1 VSEWPPPLRESL
13 QIPGFGRI
21 ELRIDERRVLFISE
35 RGEARRFDAH
45 PILDEPGRL
54 THVTARDGRSALLA
68 RDRSD
73 RLHVFDVERLVF
85 RRVSGF
91 ERLRDAERL
100 RLHTLG
106 SGYLVISENGIAA
119 LDRQGIER
127 WRLDGVTAGWRLLAS
142 VEGTVWLR
150 DASGN
155 VLGFDTVT
163 GLEVGS

>member
-1 VSEWPPPLRESL
+1 MSDWPPPLRESL
-13 QIPGFGRI
+13 ELPGCGRI
-21 ELRIDERRVLFISE
+21 ELRVDERRVLFISE

-54 THVTARDGRSALLA
+54 AHATARDGRAVLLA

-73 RLHVFDVERLVF
+73 RLHVFDADHLVF

-106 SGYLVISENGIAA
+106 SGFLVISENGIAA
-119 LDRQGIER
+119 LDRQGTER
-127 WRLDGVTAGWRLLAS
+127 WRLDGVTAGWRLLVS
-142 VEGTVWLR
+142 VEGVVWLR
-150 DASGN
+150 DGSGN
-155 VLGFDTVT
+155 VLGFDAVT
-163 GLEVGS
+163 GLEVGG